1 MQDFKKRK
9 KKNLLMEQLYF
20 RALSG
25 LMNVDSLTESYQLYP
40 SLLFVIMSEPFENT
54 PFIVTVR
61 GETLLMLQLSGEFE
75 KRTGM
80 QK

>member
-1 MQDFKKRK
+1 MSAAPQ
-9 KKNLLMEQLYF
+9 
-20 RALSG
+20 
-25 LMNVDSLTESYQLYP
+25 P
-40 SLLFVIMSEPFENT
+40 SVCNYGTSEPFENT

-80 QK
+80 QKSFKGVLHTKCLPNRQTASGTA

>member
-1 MQDFKKRK
+1 
-9 KKNLLMEQLYF
+9 MEQLYF